1 MACVCNRRVLGSG
14 FRAGGSM
21 NILYIQHH
29 VKLSLFLGFL
39 VTINIAN
46 LINILINIVENGGL
60 FWVGNGVI
68 AVVCLLIHAM
78 LVEGLLNDHNQH

>member
-1 MACVCNRRVLGSG
+1 MACVCNCRVFGSG
-14 FRAGGSM
+14 LRVGGSM
-21 NILYIQHH
+21 NVLYTQHH
-29 VKLSLFLGFL
+29 VRLSLFLGFL

-46 LINILINIVENGGL
+46 LINILINIVENGSL